1 MFIHVWCG
9 DSEEEEEEEDK
20 EEEEEWGGGQHR
32 CLTGDILLQPP
43 RRCG

>member
-20 EEEEEWGGGQHR
+20 EEEEEWGKDSIGV
-32 CLTGDILLQPP
+32 
-43 RRCG
+43 